1 MTGTATTEHA
11 TASFLAQHHPFDLLP
26 PEALDRLAT
35 EGRVVAFEA
44 GEVLYEKGQKLAS
57 FTIVLEG
64 AIDVVSPDGEV
75 LTRFLPGEGIGA
87 RALLRDGTGPNRAVA
102 GTGTRALAV
111 PKAVFL
117 ELVRTYPDFAHFF
130 ERLRRTADRKPIFA
144 ADTADPLITNQLGHI
159 MTRSPVSVASTATVQ
174 EAAALMRGRGI
185 SFLPVVD
192 GGALVG
198 LLTTS
203 DLAARVVAEGLSAA
217 TPVLEV
223 MTRDPATLPPEALVF
238 DALLLMGERHIG
250 HLPIV
255 DKGELVGI
263 LTRTNLI
270 RRQSIS
276 VAFLI
281 GDINEATEISRLAA
295 ITADVPLFLAQL
307 VGAGVEAYK
316 VGKLVTSIT
325 DALTKRLLVLAG
337 KRLGPAPV
345 PWLWL
350 ACGSQGR
357 REQTGFSDQ
366 DNCLILDDSYA
377 AEADEPYF
385 AELARFVSDGLDA
398 CGYYYCPGEM
408 MATTPR
414 WRVPLR
420 QWRAYFRGWIAEPDP
435 TAQMLSSVM
444 FDLRPIVGETAL
456 FAGLQR
462 ETLEAARRNSIF
474 RAHMISA
481 ALKHTPPLSLFQ
493 NFTLIRSG
501 EHRNTLDLKFSGVV
515 PIVDLARIYA
525 LDGGIEEVNTR
536 ERLIGARAAGTL
548 SEAGAGDLVDAYDL
562 ISRIRLEHQARQ
574 VRDGQKPD
582 NYMAPS
588 TLSALE
594 RRYLKDAFGVV
605 KAMQAALR
613 SRSA

>member
-1 MTGTATTEHA
+1 MTGTGDTGHA
-11 TASFLAQHHPFDLLP
+11 TAAFLAQTHPFDLLP
-26 PEALDRLAT
+26 PEALEQL
-35 EGRVVAFEA
+35 VAA
-44 GEVLYEKGQKLAS
+44 GEIVALGQGDVLYEKGQELAH

-64 AIDVVSPDGEV
+64 MIDVVSPDGEV
-75 LTRFLPGEGIGA
+75 LNRFSPGDGIGA
-87 RALLRDGTGPNRAVA
+87 RGILRDGTGPNRAVA
-102 GTGTRALAV
+102 GAGTRALAL
-111 PKAVFL
+111 PTAFFL
-117 ELVRTYPDFAHFF
+117 ELVQTYPDFAHFF
-130 ERLRRTADRKPIFA
+130 ERLRRTAERRPIFA
-144 ADTADPLITNQLGHI
+144 TDSADPLITNQLGDI
-159 MTRSPVSVASTATVQ
+159 MTRSPVSVAPTATAQ
-174 EAAALMRGRGI
+174 EAAALMRAQGI
-185 SFLPVVD
+185 SFLPVLD
-192 GGALVG
+192 AGRLAG

-203 DLAARVVAEGLSAA
+203 DLSSRVVAEGLSAA
-217 TPVLEV
+217 TPVADV
-223 MTRDPATLPPEALVF
+223 MTRNPLSLPPDALVF

-255 DKGELVGI
+255 DRGELVGI

-281 GDINEATEISRLAA
+281 GDINEATETARLATVIA
-295 ITADVPLFLAQL
+295 NVPVFLAQL
-307 VGAGVEAYK
+307 VGAGVEAFK
-316 VGKLVTSIT
+316 VGQLITSIT
-325 DALTKRLLVLAG
+325 DALTKRLLVLALA
-337 KRLGPAPV
+337 KLGPAPV

-366 DNCLILDDSYA
+366 DNCLILDDAYVPGA
-377 AEADEPYF
+377 HEAYF
-385 AELARFVSDGLDA
+385 AELAKFVSDGLDA
-398 CGYYYCPGEM
+398 CGYYYCPGDM
-408 MATTPR
+408 MATNPR

-435 TAQMLSSVM
+435 MAQMLSSVM

-474 RAHMISA
+474 RAHMIASS
-481 ALKHTPPLSLFQ
+481 LKHTPPLSLFQ
-493 NFTLIRSG
+493 NLALIRSG
-501 EHRNTLDLKFSGVV
+501 EHRNTLDLKLNGVV

-536 ERLIGARAAGTL
+536 ERLIAARAAGSL
-548 SEAGAGDLVDAYDL
+548 SESGSGDLVDAYDL

-574 VRDGQKPD
+574 VRDGRKPD
-582 NYMAPS
+582 NFMAPAS
-588 TLSALE
+588 LSALE

-605 KAMQAALR
+605 KTMQAALR